1 MNEERIRQL
10 LAQGE
15 GLLVEFKTCRSALNR
30 DVYETIC
37 AFLNRCGGDLLL
49 GVTDNGEVR
58 GVDSAAVEQLK
69 KDFATALNNPQKI
82 NPPFYLH
89 LEEVAFEDK
98 TLLHVFVPE
107 SSQVHRCNGRIFDR
121 NADGDF
127 NITDNTHL
135 VTALYQRKQTSY
147 SENRIFPYVQLSD
160 LRGDLIAR
168 ARKLAAN
175 ERPDH
180 PWQDMDDRE
189 LLQSAQLYGRDFQT
203 GQEGFTLAAVLLL
216 GRDDVI
222 LSILPHHRT
231 DAILRRKNLDRYDD
245 RDDIRTNL
253 LESYDRLMA
262 FVAKHLPDS
271 FYLEGTQRIS
281 IRDHIFRE
289 VTANLLIHREFL
301 NAFPAKLVIEA
312 GQVRTENANRPHG
325 HGLIDPASFSPFPKN
340 PIIARFF
347 KEIGRADELGSGVRK
362 LFRYCQAYGGANPE
376 LVENDIFRFILPLP
390 SLEQMPE
397 NSAGVRVISI
407 VDTSV
412 QVTEQ
417 VTEQATEQ
425 ATEQSTEQ
433 EAKLLEFCRTPR
445 SREEIQA
452 FLNLKHREH
461 FRAEILKPLLE
472 KGLLSPTIPEKP
484 TSPKQKY
491 YAAQH
496 EGDN

>member
-1 MNEERIRQL
+1 MNEKRIRQL

-15 GLLVEFKTCRSALNR
+15 GLQVEFKTCRSALNR

-49 GVTDNGEVR
+49 GVTDNGEVW
-58 GVDSAAVEQLK
+58 GVDAAAVEQLK
-69 KDFATALNNPQKI
+69 KDFVTALNNPQKI

-89 LEEVAFEDK
+89 LEEIAFEDN

-147 SENRIFPYVQLSD
+147 SENRISPYVQLSD

-340 PIIARFF
+340 PVIARFF

-362 LFRYCQAYGGANPE
+362 LFRYCRAYGGENPE
-376 LVENDIFRFILPLP
+376 LVEDDIFRFILPLP
-390 SLEQMPE
+390 TLEQ
-397 NSAGVRVISI
+397 VIE
-407 VDTSV
+407 TPG
-412 QVTEQ
+412 QA
-417 VTEQATEQ
+417 TEQATEQ
-425 ATEQSTEQ
+425 ATAQ
-433 EAKLLEFCRTPR
+433 EAEMLEFCRTPR
-445 SREEIQA
+445 SREEMQA

-461 FRAEILKPLLE
+461 FRADILKPLLE
-472 KGLLSPTIPEKP
+472 KGLLKPTIPEKP

-491 YAAQH
+491 YTARH
-496 EGDN
+496 EGDK